1 MDALIANARFHFHKQ
16 LFENQHTD
24 VDHGRC
30 RIQCRHQQPRLKGD
44 CAEDR

>member
-16 LFENQHTD
+16 LFETNTLTLT
-24 VDHGRC
+24 
-30 RIQCRHQQPRLKGD
+30 IQCRHQQPRLKGD